1 MATVTATPGHQAQ
14 NTDAWLT
21 IAVVWHAL
29 LCVASLGGTFWLW
42 QTETIAGQSWLQTLL
57 TVLLLLMAAAS
68 GLAAPLIIRRDHR
81 GRVLSLV
88 VNYLGF
94 LVCFFG
100 AWHVL
105 GIFSGLNDL
114 AGTFGRGIP
123 FLFAVFIGYLVGAFG
138 DRFEDNPA
146 QQQLFQRI
154 GRIIML
160 VAFVMFLFAI
170 GLVQGLIA
178 IAGRI
183 DGPLPIALAVGSVL
197 FATMIWV
204 MWRQPAA
211 DAMNANNSHTEMLN
225 GYLFLSPNLLG
236 FLVFFAGPLL
246 FSLYISFT
254 DSDAFS
260 TPNWVGFD
268 NYADILNMSIAQLDA
283 PNQPFSEVM
292 DVSTYSEMTRFN
304 FFGQNIVIGAE
315 DRLFWLAL
323 RNTIVFVLV
332 AVPLSVIPALF
343 LSNLLNS
350 KIPGMKFFRAV
361 YFIPSIA
368 AVVGIA
374 LIWQLLFNATIGY
387 INYFIAT
394 GIEFTNQILGTA
406 IADPQIRWL
415 SDSRTA
421 LLSVIIIVAWQT
433 MGFNTVLF
441 LAGLQNIPKDLY
453 EAATVD
459 GAGSWAQFWRITLPM
474 LAPTTFFVVT
484 MTTIQ
489 AMQVFDHIFIL
500 MNPPAGPNNS
510 TLSMV
515 LYLYQK
521 GFQRFEQGYASA
533 IAWVLFIFIF
543 ALTFLRFQRERAS
556 AYEG

>member
-1 MATVTATPGHQAQ
+1 MATVTATPGQQAQ
-14 NTDAWLT
+14 NTSTWLT
-21 IAVVWHAL
+21 IAAGWHILVGA
-29 LCVASLGGTFWLW
+29 ASLGAVFWAW
-42 QTETIAGQSWLQTLL
+42 QAESMADRLWLQILV
-57 TVLLLLMAAAS
+57 TVLLLLTAVAS
-68 GLAAPLIIRRDHR
+68 GLAAPLIMRRDHR

-88 VNYLGF
+88 VNYFGF
-94 LVCFFG
+94 LFCFFG

-105 GIFSGLNDL
+105 GIFSGLNAL
-114 AGTFGRGIP
+114 ASTFGRGIP
-123 FLFAVFIGYLVGAFG
+123 FLFAVFLGYLISTFG
-138 DRFEDNPA
+138 DRYENKPA
-146 QQQLFQRI
+146 RQQLFQRI
-154 GRIIML
+154 GRIVML
-160 VAFVMFLFAI
+160 VAFVIFLFAV

-178 IAGRI
+178 IAGRM
-183 DGPLPIALAVGSVL
+183 DGLLPVALVVGSVL
-197 FATMIWV
+197 FATMIWA

-211 DAMNANNSHTEMLN
+211 EAMNANNFHTEMLN

-260 TPNWVGFD
+260 APTWVGLD
-268 NYADILNMSIAQLDA
+268 NYAEILNISVAQLTSPD
-283 PNQPFSEVM
+283 QPFSEAM
-292 DVSTYSEMTRFN
+292 DVRTYSEMTRFN
-304 FFGQNIVIGAE
+304 IFGQNIVIGAE
-315 DRLFWLAL
+315 DKLFWLAL

-343 LSNLLNS
+343 LSSLLNS

-394 GIEFTNQILGTA
+394 GIGFVNQTLGTG
-406 IADPQIRWL
+406 IVDPQIRWL

-459 GAGSWAQFWRITLPM
+459 GAGAWAQFWRITLPM

-484 MTTIQ
+484 ITTIQ

-543 ALTFLRFQRERAS
+543 AITFLRFQRERAS